1 MTSSNLITY
10 QILHVHMQSHG
21 GGKDLN
27 ILIGGQEDTNIQSVV
42 LILNQS
48 SQMVVAIPYLVIG
61 RILNAFYVLTH

>member
-1 MTSSNLITY
+1 
-10 QILHVHMQSHG
+10 MQSHG